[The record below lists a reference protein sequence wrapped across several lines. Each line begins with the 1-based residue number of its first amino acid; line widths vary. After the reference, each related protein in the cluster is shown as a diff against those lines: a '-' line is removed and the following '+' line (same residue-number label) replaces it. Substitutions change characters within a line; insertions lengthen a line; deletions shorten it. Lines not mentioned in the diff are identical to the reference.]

1 MTSGGTP
8 TVSKEVTAPPT
19 MLPRRPKSKENL
31 SISQDSDVKQLGSN
45 DYKPHYVFTSKVQTE
60 CSENRNGELGNGDE
74 ESDHPRQL
82 EGDCV
87 LHCVET
93 TRVYEGDTLMS
104 ETTNYFTS
112 VCPDSV
118 NEDKDSGASV
128 RIIEHTIRGGEEPS
142 GRPKMEDAYSDIGAF
157 PSEYTNPVETPG
169 IGSDDYDD
177 YYVNYDDY

>member
-1 MTSGGTP
+1 
-8 TVSKEVTAPPT
+8 

-60 CSENRNGELGNGDE
+60 CSENSKGEFGNENED
-74 ESDHPRQL
+74 SDHPRRL

-112 VCPDSV
+112 ACPDSV
-118 NEDKDSGASV
+118 DKDEGDGASV
-128 RIIEHTIRGGEEPS
+128 RIIEHTIRDGEVPS
-142 GRPKMEDAYSDIGAF
+142 
-157 PSEYTNPVETPG
+157 V
-169 IGSDDYDD
+169 GSDDYDD
-177 YYVNYDDY
+177 YYLDYDNF